1 MVLALWDH
9 TPMVSRC
16 QLTNLHTLFPFD
28 PKIDYINNMNNVT
41 LQLSQDQHELLTDLF
56 STIADLDLQET
67 SEHCDQFDKLWDAV
81 LDAKEVA

>member
-1 MVLALWDH
+1 M
-9 TPMVSRC
+9 
-16 QLTNLHTLFPFD
+16 TNLHTVSPNPPILT
-28 PKIDYINNMNNVT
+28 YYTNMNNVT